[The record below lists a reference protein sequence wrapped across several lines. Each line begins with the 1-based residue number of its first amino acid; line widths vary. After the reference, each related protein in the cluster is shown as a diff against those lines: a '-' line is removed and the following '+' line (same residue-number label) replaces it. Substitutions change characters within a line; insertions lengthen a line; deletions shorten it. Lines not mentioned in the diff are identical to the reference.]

1 MTGRANMTGRDPA
14 HQGWFLAPAGYPGQC
29 VESCAEKSINLKKEY
44 ICIEVRVNEYYY
56 YMKMHQRYPCNCD
69 KQRRKGRILSSA
81 CHYLCTILTLL
92 GRALTCP
99 VALLVCSLWRP
110 FISLCQYL
118 FALTFE
124 SPRRY
129 YYYLLLSDG

>member
-56 YMKMHQRYPCNCD
+56 YIKMHQRYPC
-69 KQRRKGRILSSA
+69 ITATSSA
-81 CHYLCTILTLL
+81 
-92 GRALTCP
+92 GKP
-99 VALLVCSLWRP
+99 
-110 FISLCQYL
+110 
-118 FALTFE
+118 E
-124 SPRRY
+124 SPDGYPRMDEADDGQRP
-129 YYYLLLSDG
+129 LLRCLLQKNNKNKK